1 VGWLLSQIS
10 TSQRDICV
18 PADLRTFLLFI
29 VDLFF
34 NNRKLNFEGILLVQ
48 YHKVV
53 IISKIS
59 GLGLSAIG
67 QEKCTSC

>member
-1 VGWLLSQIS
+1 M
-10 TSQRDICV
+10 

-34 NNRKLNFEGILLVQ
+34 DNRKLNFEGILLVQ